1 MIEVYES
8 YAMFK
13 SIFFYWFIVYRY
25 GPTTALP
32 LLPSSKS
39 DNAWKKI
46 GYSFDW
52 FNYSG
57 KPGKARQA
65 QDAALELDS
74 GEIAANDSMKII
86 IEGLNKNLWKR

>member
-1 MIEVYES
+1 M
-8 YAMFK
+8 
-13 SIFFYWFIVYRY
+13 
-25 GPTTALP
+25 
-32 LLPSSKS
+32 
-39 DNAWKKI
+39 
-46 GYSFDW
+46 DW